1 LDLFGQFHEKD
12 SRVIRTSLAFSRYS
26 QGLEDG
32 WVQAQAQQ
40 KLAETCR
47 LNNPPIDMA
56 CIF

>member
-1 LDLFGQFHEKD
+1 LDLFGQFHEN